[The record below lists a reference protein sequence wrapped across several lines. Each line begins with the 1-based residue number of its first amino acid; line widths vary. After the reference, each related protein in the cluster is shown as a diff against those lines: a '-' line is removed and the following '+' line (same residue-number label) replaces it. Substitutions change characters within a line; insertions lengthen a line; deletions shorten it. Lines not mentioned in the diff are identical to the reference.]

1 MIRRHEIYGQI
12 YDTNVNKQYKGPHGY
27 YKIVTNSS
35 GFRNESDFSLKKN
48 KKKRILLFGDSFTA
62 GDNISHGYRFSDL
75 LNEKF
80 TDIEFYNYG
89 INGTGT
95 DQQYLIFSNECNQI
109 EYDLI
114 ILCVTV
120 ENIKR
125 NLQKSREFRVNNI
138 GNKIY
143 PKPYFVINNNK
154 LELEINQNIISPK
167 KSAISKIKDKLKL
180 IARQNM
186 NYNPNNYFIKLF
198 KKDNFYEYSDKN
210 SYAWKLQKRIIYEW
224 SIKLKKPILIM
235 PIPLPDHYLY
245 DINYENINKRFSELE
260 KDTPNLKYL
269 NLFNEYMKLSYAKR
283 DKIHLSNFD
292 PHISNYGNEVI
303 YKFLSSIIKSYEF

>member
-12 YDTNVNKQYKGPHGY
+12 YDKNLNKQYKGPHGY
-27 YKIVTNSS
+27 YKMVTNSS
-35 GFRNESDFSLKKN
+35 GFRNDLDFSYKKN
-48 KKKRILLFGDSFTA
+48 KKRRILIFGDSFTA

-75 LNEKF
+75 LNQKL
-80 TDIEFYNYG
+80 TDIEVCNYG

-95 DQQYLIFSNECNQI
+95 DQQYLIFSNECKQI

-125 NLQKSREFRVNNI
+125 NLLKSREFRVNNI
-138 GNKIY
+138 GNTLY
-143 PKPYFVINNNK
+143 PKPYFLIKDNK
-154 LELEINQNIISPK
+154 LELNINQNIITSK
-167 KSAISKIKDKLKL
+167 KSTISKIKDKLKL

-210 SYAWKLQKRIIYEW
+210 SYAWILQKKIIFEW
-224 SIKLKKPILIM
+224 SIKSKKPMLVM
-235 PIPLPDHYLY
+235 PIPLPDHYLH
-245 DINYENINKRFSELE
+245 DISYENINKRFSELE
-260 KDTPNLKYL
+260 NEVPNLKYL
-269 NLFNEYMKLSYAKR
+269 NLFKEYMKLSYAKR
-283 DKIHLSNFD
+283 NNIHLSEFD
-292 PHISNYGNEVI
+292 PHISNYGNELI
-303 YKFLSSIIKSYEF
+303 YKFLSNKIKNYEF